1 MAQYE
6 DIEIDQGTSVKYK
19 IQLLDVG
26 GGRRDLSDCFARG
39 SLKHTY
45 GTDSA
50 DAVNFLTNIDAPPEQ
65 GIINFSLSPQQTS
78 TLTQRRYVYD
88 IEIEYEK
95 DSVAVVERVLEGKAF
110 LSNQVTDMITRP
122 IS

>member
-6 DIEIDQGTSVKYK
+6 DIEIDQGTSVKYQ

-26 GGRRDLSDCFARG
+26 GGRRDLSDCFVRG

-45 GTDSA
+45 GSDSST
-50 DAVNFLTNIDAPPEQ
+50 AVNFLANIDAPPEN
-65 GIINFSLSPQQTS
+65 GIINFSLNPQQTS

-88 IEIEYEK
+88 VEIEYEK